1 MNNLYTSTCF
11 TASESQVILDDVVS
25 EEYAVFKRSRLYELH
40 DNKKVFKEIPNERRS
55 YEQVFHDHSRF
66 AWIKSRVTGHVKQA
80 LSQFNMDMK
89 EINYPQ
95 GLRFIKYDSSELG
108 FQNWH
113 TDKSKDTRILS
124 CVIQLSDPLS
134 YTGANLEFESRRLSN
149 EVSREQGSINIFPSG
164 QIHRVTE
171 CTSGIRYSL
180 VIWAEETNDELPEGF
195 VNGQ

>member
-1 MNNLYTSTCF
+1 MMWCQKNMPFLKDLDYMNCTIIKKCLRKFRTKGVRMNKCF
-11 TASESQVILDDVVS
+11 TTTLGL
-25 EEYAVFKRSRLYELH
+25 RGL
-40 DNKKVFKEIPNERRS
+40 N
-55 YEQVFHDHSRF
+55 
-66 AWIKSRVTGHVKQA
+66 RVTGHVKQA